1 MRSVVGRDEIVLQRA
16 VELADQLI
24 QGSVGGLKTLD
35 PDPTMAAKCK
45 ATGAGYATA
54 LEASESGESSGI
66 RWVYETARMR
76 VRKNME
82 KQGENVTNVR
92 SERTDGSG
100 SETGSV
106 YTDEGED
113 SDCSNVNARPDI
125 FFDARRLFP

>member
-1 MRSVVGRDEIVLQRA
+1 
-16 VELADQLI
+16 
-24 QGSVGGLKTLD
+24 LKTLD